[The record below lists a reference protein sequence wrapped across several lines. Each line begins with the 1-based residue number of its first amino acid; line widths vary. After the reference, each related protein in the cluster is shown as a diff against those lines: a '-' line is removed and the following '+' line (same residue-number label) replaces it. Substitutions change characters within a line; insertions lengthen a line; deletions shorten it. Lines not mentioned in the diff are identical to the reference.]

1 MCTRVVLYMMMM
13 LMMMAYGR
21 KEDASNSLQISMFSH
36 SFFFSYSHF
45 IGVSHVYRKPDL
57 PRITMTKVEYT
68 RILLHAL
75 QCWTFAMAY
84 GRHIDGTTTTR
95 ERFDGTQ
102 RGNEVKTGKKKHVK

>member
-21 KEDASNSLQISMFSH
+21 KEDASNSLRISRSH
-36 SFFFSYSHF
+36 TLFTYSHF

-84 GRHIDGTTTTR
+84 GRHIDGTT
-95 ERFDGTQ
+95 
-102 RGNEVKTGKKKHVK
+102 N